1 MESLQ
6 WLERIADVELL
17 ARRGDQFR
25 VTRRHLA
32 DQHRM
37 CVEVVTLHNPDISA
51 AISRRRKKSFTSAS
65 PGWQPVPPSACVEM
79 APQAAPY
86 RMAASTDWPASQQ
99 WRKPAL
105 KESPAP
111 VVSTGSTRGAGTRT
125 RRPCNLSLIH
135 ISEPTRLGMI

>member
-51 AISRRRKKSFTSAS
+51 AISRRRKKSFPSAL

-86 RMAASTDWPASQQ
+86 RMAASTDWPAS
-99 WRKPAL
+99 P
-105 KESPAP
+105 S
-111 VVSTGSTRGAGTRT
+111 RGRT
-125 RRPCNLSLIH
+125 SRGRYKHTPRGVGGRPRPI
-135 ISEPTRLGMI
+135 